1 MGAETGRLEGK
12 PPHGSGEKRNVREG
26 GSNGGEENEI
36 FLKIGK
42 GYRIVIDFDRKKWYS

>member
-1 MGAETGRLEGK
+1 MRYGGLRASRPTG
-12 PPHGSGEKRNVREG
+12 VREADRPEG
-26 GSNGGEENEI
+26 GSYGGGENEI